1 MKKFIFFLIFIFSFK
16 VFATEKTFILYQAE
30 SVTKVN
36 DVSFLIVDV
45 TKGSEEFIQ
54 SISYRD
60 ASDHEFKPLNEYF
73 MDSDVLIYT
82 GGKYYVG
89 FMPQSINKGVGF
101 TELTPVPSKEEGLAL
116 LYVYS
121 YLRYYKLIN
130 YRKPWISYYPE
141 KTITEG
147 IEDQTTP
154 FVDHSNLYTDVL
166 GRPLDDDTKKLV
178 DSWKDQYYY
187 YITDGQISKS
197 MPKAIVDK
205 NVFYGIK
212 NATHGYY
219 LFGDKVTRQEIHLV
233 ESEKLPAIWERDNAP
248 SLKISGFVVKYCKVK
263 IQEVR

>member
-1 MKKFIFFLIFIFSFK
+1 MKRFIFFLIFIFSFK
-16 VFATEKTFILYQAE
+16 VFATEKTFILYQDE

-54 SISYRD
+54 SISYCEESDRD
-60 ASDHEFKPLNEYF
+60 FKPLNEYY
-73 MDSDVLIYT
+73 MDSDVLICT

-89 FMPQSINKGVGF
+89 FMPKSINKGVGF
-101 TELTPVPSKEEGLAL
+101 TELTPVPSREDGLAL

-147 IEDQTTP
+147 VEEQTTP

-166 GRPLDDDTKKLV
+166 GRPLDDAARSLV

-187 YITDGQISKS
+187 YITTGNISKS
-197 MPKAIVDK
+197 IPKAIVDE

-212 NATHGYY
+212 NANHGYY
-219 LFGDKVTRQEIHLV
+219 MFGDKVTRLEIHLV
-233 ESEKLPAIWERDNAP
+233 ESEKLPTIWERANAP
-248 SLKISGFVVKYCKVK
+248 SLKIRDFVVKYGKVK
-263 IQEVR
+263 VQEVR